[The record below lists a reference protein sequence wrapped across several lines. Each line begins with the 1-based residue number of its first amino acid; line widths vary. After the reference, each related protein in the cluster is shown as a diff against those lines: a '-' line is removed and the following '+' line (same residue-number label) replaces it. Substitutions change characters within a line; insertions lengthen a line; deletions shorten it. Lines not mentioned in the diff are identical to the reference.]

1 MWPPDIEHDGIAID
15 RLGKCFGGRWVLRDL
30 SFVLEPGALLGLVGA
45 NGGGKTTTLRMLAGL
60 LRPDEGIG
68 RVFGHDIAHATS
80 ALRRQVGYM
89 SQRLS
94 LYPELTVAE
103 NLSFR
108 ARILKLPGARIATAG
123 SIDRLGLAP
132 VASMRFDRL
141 SDGWARKVQF
151 AAATIHRPKLL
162 LLDEPTA
169 GLDAA
174 TCHIFWRWLTEFASE
189 GHIVIVSTHDLAEA
203 ERCPAILHY
212 LAGKVGQPMSPSTL
226 MGAAGCTTLEEA
238 VLSMTADPG

>member
-1 MWPPDIEHDGIAID
+1 M
-15 RLGKCFGGRWVLRDL
+15 GKRFGARWVLRDL
-30 SFVLEPGALLGLVGA
+30 SFALAPGALLGLVGA

-60 LRPDEGIG
+60 LRPDEGTG
-68 RVFGHDIAHATS
+68 RVFGYDIARPS
-80 ALRRQVGYM
+80 NALRRQVGYM

-94 LYPELTVAE
+94 LYPELSVAE

-108 ARILKLPGARIATAG
+108 ARVLKLPRARSAIAE

-132 VASMRFDRL
+132 VTNIRFDRL
-141 SDGWARKVQF
+141 SGGWARKVQF

-174 TCHIFWRWLTEFASE
+174 SRHIFWRWLTEFASE

-212 LAGKVGQPMSPSTL
+212 VAGKAEGPMSPSTL
-226 MGAAGCTTLEEA
+226 IGTAGCTTLEEA